1 MKATDE
7 LFAAEKLPKGC
18 KDCYGHSF
26 DSLFSK
32 SLERFAFYNDSA
44 NLAKIKTHLDSFKAA
59 IDTRPPA
66 PKKLQILPSP
76 VPVVEEPAAE
86 VQIAALGQDLRAND
100 DELRT
105 KDGELLTKDALVAK
119 LHRRT

>member
-18 KDCYGHSF
+18 GGFSGHSF

-44 NLAKIKTHLDSFKAA
+44 NLAKIKTHFDSLKATLDAR
-59 IDTRPPA
+59 RPPA
-66 PKKLQILPSP
+66 
-76 VPVVEEPAAE
+76 
-86 VQIAALGQDLRAND
+86 
-100 DELRT
+100 T
-105 KDGELLTKDALVAK
+105 
-119 LHRRT
+119 